1 MTYKIAL
8 MGTSGVGKTTLAKAL
23 ASDLNIPVLEE
34 RLTDVYDAIKLINKK
49 GNTHADI
56 EENTKKLLE
65 ALRTW
70 VFDRAKAQK
79 ENAGYICDRTALDIL
94 DILLSSSIVY
104 NDEMI
109 VGLIKE
115 IRKQL
120 NDLDLIV
127 VLPIGEH
134 TFQTPHNDDGL
145 KRSVYLQHKLH
156 SQAIKIG
163 LLAMFSPKPTM
174 MIEANVKSIDD
185 RVELIKN
192 RLLSIP

>member
-1 MTYKIAL
+1 
-8 MGTSGVGKTTLAKAL
+8 
-23 ASDLNIPVLEE
+23 
-34 RLTDVYDAIKLINKK
+34 
-49 GNTHADI
+49 
-56 EENTKKLLE
+56 
-65 ALRTW
+65 
-70 VFDRAKAQK
+70 
-79 ENAGYICDRTALDIL
+79 
-94 DILLSSSIVY
+94 
-104 NDEMI
+104 MI

-192 RLLSIP
+192 RLLSMP